1 MQARDVMTR
10 EVVPVGP
17 ETSAERAAEVV
28 AEHDLAT
35 PPVVDGDGR
44 LAGTVGAADVL
55 RDRVPPDSR
64 RQLLHLRRVD
74 GADRYRPVT
83 AGALR

>member
-17 ETSAERAAEVV
+17 ETSAEHAAEVV
-28 AEHDLAT
+28 AEHDLVT

-44 LAGTVGAADVL
+44 LACIVAGADVL